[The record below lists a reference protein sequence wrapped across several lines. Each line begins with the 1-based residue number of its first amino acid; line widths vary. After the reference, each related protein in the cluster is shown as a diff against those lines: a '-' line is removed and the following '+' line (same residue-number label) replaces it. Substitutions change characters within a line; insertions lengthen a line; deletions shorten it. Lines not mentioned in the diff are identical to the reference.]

1 MEDEE
6 SKLQNYMGSILDEPF
21 VKQSTRISNYIKKRL
36 NQQQVKKPAVI
47 NSHERLGFA
56 GHSYSGIDLVG
67 TNEIANG
74 HVFSVNGK
82 HVSLQIK

>member
-1 MEDEE
+1 
-6 SKLQNYMGSILDEPF
+6 MGNILDEPF

-36 NQQQVKKPAVI
+36 SQQQVKKPLVI

-56 GHSYSGIDLVG
+56 GHSYSAKDLAG

-74 HVFSVNGK
+74 DVFSANGK